1 MDDVRNE
8 WPIGSDEQDEA
19 SFASASILVVDDN
32 EKTLISFRAVVERL
46 GHTAVTV
53 RSGYEAV
60 HLAAIQE
67 FAGILIDVQMP
78 GMDGFEAVSLIRR
91 RGRNRRT
98 PIIFVTAAFDALE
111 DVLRG
116 YELGAVDYL
125 TKPVHEQI
133 LGAKL
138 SALVSLYRRG
148 QELKRRA
155 DIIESKER
163 EAAEALEA
171 KRRAEHASRLKDT
184 YVGIL
189 GHDLRSPLN
198 AITLTAHTLRAR
210 ETLSDTGKRAVQR
223 IEHSASRAVT
233 MVSALVDFTR
243 GQLGGGIPVIRAPS
257 DFTRICTA
265 AIEEVRAAHPDREIR
280 FTADGALAGQWD
292 ADRAAQA
299 LCNLLSN
306 SIRHGVGVVT
316 VSARD
321 TGFGVALTVHN
332 HGEPIPPA
340 KLPTIFE
347 PFRKANP
354 TSDGLGLGLY
364 IVAEIVR
371 AHGGT
376 IHVTSRAADG
386 TTFLTYWPKAEPQTT
401 SAGAGYGLEA
411 ASLGPG

>member
-1 MDDVRNE
+1 MDE
-8 WPIGSDEQDEA
+8 LTGMPSEPDEDEA
-19 SFASASILVVDDN
+19 TFATACILIVDDN
-32 EKTLISFRAVVERL
+32 EKTLISFRAVVEKL
-46 GHTAVTV
+46 GHRVATA

-60 HLAAIQE
+60 HRSASEE
-67 FAGILIDVQMP
+67 FAGILMDVQMP
-78 GMDGFEAVSLIRR
+78 GMDGFEAVALMRR
-91 RGRNRRT
+91 QGCNQRT
-98 PIIFVTAAFDALE
+98 PIIFVTAAYDALE

-116 YELGAVDYL
+116 YDLGAVDYL

-133 LGAKL
+133 LAAKV

-198 AITLTAHTLRAR
+198 AITLTAHSLGMR
-210 ETLSDTGKRAVQR
+210 EPLSATGTRAVQR
-223 IEHSASRAVT
+223 IESCANRAVA
-233 MVSALVDFTR
+233 MVGALVDFTR

-265 AIEEVRAAHPDREIR
+265 AIEEVRAAHPDRDIR
-280 FTADGALAGQWD
+280 FSAEGRLGGEWD
-292 ADRAAQA
+292 PDRAAQA

-306 SIRHGVGVVT
+306 AIRHGQGAVNVL
-316 VSARD
+316 ARD
-321 TGFGVALTVHN
+321 TGGGVALTVHN

-364 IVAEIVR
+364 IVSEIVR
-371 AHGGT
+371 AHGGS
-376 IHVTSRAADG
+376 IHVTSRPAEG
-386 TTFLTYWPKAEPQTT
+386 TTFLTYWPKGDAVAEVGSHLAE
-401 SAGAGYGLEA
+401 SAPGAE
-411 ASLGPG
+411 

>member
-1 MDDVRNE
+1 MDEVTNGTSPAVE
-8 WPIGSDEQDEA
+8 EDEA

-46 GHTAVTV
+46 GHQVTTA

-60 HLAAIQE
+60 HRSAHEEFAAI
-67 FAGILIDVQMP
+67 LMDVQMP
-78 GMDGFEAVSLIRR
+78 GMDGFEAVAMIRR
-91 RGRNRRT
+91 HGLNQRT
-98 PIIFVTAAFDALE
+98 PVIFVTAAYDALE

-116 YELGAVDYL
+116 YDLGAVDYL

-133 LGAKL
+133 LAAKVT
-138 SALVSLYRRG
+138 ALVSLYRRG

-163 EAAEALEA
+163 ETAEALEA
-171 KRRAEHASRLKDT
+171 KRRAEHANRLKDT

-198 AITLTAHTLRAR
+198 AITLTAHTLRNR
-210 ETLSDTGKRAVQR
+210 EKLSETGQRAVQR
-223 IEHSASRAVT
+223 IEHCAGRAVT

-243 GQLGGGIPVIRAPS
+243 GQLGGGIPVIRAPT

-265 AIEEVRAAHPDREIR
+265 AIEEVRAAHPERDIHFAAE
-280 FTADGALAGQWD
+280 GQLAGQWD

-306 SIRHGVGVVT
+306 SIRHGTGVVK
-316 VSARD
+316 VRARD
-321 TGFGVALTVHN
+321 TGSGVALTVHN

-364 IVAEIVR
+364 IVSEIVR
-371 AHGGT
+371 AHGGS
-376 IHVTSRAADG
+376 IHVTSRSADG
-386 TTFLTYWPKAEPQTT
+386 TTFLTYWPKGEVMAEV
-401 SAGAGYGLEA
+401 GFEA
-411 ASLGPG
+411 HAAPGGE